1 MSVEQ
6 TDLQSLRTP
15 TNSKIQCA
23 CGKEVNS
30 HAGLKRHQRSCRAIT
45 GLNNEL
51 NYALQEDNE
60 EIFGDQSES
69 TFNVNLAEDTIIK
82 QGIKLPKSE
91 PEWKTANSFFHA
103 NLPIEDMN
111 TDGDFNDIATNFGKT
126 VYDYFKNEYGIVR
139 EDEVNDFKVK
149 YRNHTKNQLKQTFRK
164 LKNDKTAENTSETRY
179 VSKLL
184 RSRIQNQSKA
194 NESSSLDGIDHDS
207 KIKNHFWK
215 YVKLIFEKPAMV
227 FPQFDKDAC
236 YQFFKNCFSRS
247 KINRFN
253 IPTWMPQYDNP
264 KKSFNL
270 QPPLTEILAK

>member
-1 MSVEQ
+1 M
-6 TDLQSLRTP
+6 
-15 TNSKIQCA
+15 
-23 CGKEVNS
+23 
-30 HAGLKRHQRSCRAIT
+30 GL
-45 GLNNEL
+45 NEL
-51 NYALQEDNE
+51 NYALQEDND
-60 EIFGDQSES
+60 EIFGDQPAS
-69 TFNVNLAEDTIIK
+69 TLNVNLAEDTIIK

-91 PEWKTANSFFHA
+91 SEWKTANFFFHA

-111 TDGDFNDIATNFGKT
+111 MDGDFNDIATNFGKT

-139 EDEVNDFKVK
+139 EDEVNDFEVK
-149 YRNHTKNQLKQTFRK
+149 YRNHTKNQLKQTLRK
-164 LKNDKTAENTSETRY
+164 LKSDKTAENTSETRY

-184 RSRIQNQSKA
+184 RSRIQNNQSKA
-194 NESSSLDGIDHDS
+194 NESSSLDRIDHDS

-247 KINRFN
+247 EINRFN
-253 IPTWMPQYDNP
+253 IPAWMLQYDNP

-270 QPPLTEILAK
+270 QPPSYRDISKII

>member
-1 MSVEQ
+1 MTANLFVLQ
-6 TDLQSLRTP
+6 TQYFFDM
-15 TNSKIQCA
+15 KILHRCFH
-23 CGKEVNS
+23 C
-30 HAGLKRHQRSCRAIT
+30 HQRSCRVIM
-45 GLNNEL
+45 GLTKL
-51 NYALQEDNE
+51 NYALQEDND

-69 TFNVNLAEDTIIK
+69 TINVNLAEDTIIK

-91 PEWKTANSFFHA
+91 SEWKTANSFFHA

-111 TDGDFNDIATNFGKT
+111 TDSDFNDIATNFGKT

-139 EDEVNDFKVK
+139 DDEVNDFKVK
-149 YRNHTKNQLKQTFRK
+149 YRNHTKNQLKQTLRK
-164 LKNDKTAENTSETRY
+164 MKSDKTAENTSETRY

-184 RSRIQNQSKA
+184 RSRIQNNQSKA

-247 KINRFN
+247 I
-253 IPTWMPQYDNP
+253 
-264 KKSFNL
+264 
-270 QPPLTEILAK
+270 